1 MKTSIEQKL
10 IVDLDYE
17 ERYLAELTQIG
28 SVEQKELQ
36 QLAVSKAIKKLDEYY
51 LNLTEV

>member
-10 IVDLDYE
+10 LVDLDYE
-17 ERYLAELTQIG
+17 ERYLAELEQMG
-28 SVEQKELQ
+28 SEELIELQ
-36 QLAVSKAIKKLDEYY
+36 TKAVNKAIKKLDDYY